1 MHPYGVRP
9 MLLNALNDLGH
20 LGDTPKVA
28 QTILALIPESGVM
41 VIDTDMRIV
50 LMQGPVFERHGY
62 DAATTVGCSLHDV
75 MPASSWDRLGH
86 HWGAALTGQ
95 SHTVDSESSD
105 GHRDYWLHF
114 SPLQT
119 KAGVV
124 GAILIAQDISDRTLG
139 REEMAHRLTQQAAVS
154 SLGTLAL
161 QGRNLSRALRRGG
174 AGAPRRAR
182 ERRRHGA
189 RDLGGRRHLGP
200 RQRRRGAAPTA

>member
-1 MHPYGVRP
+1 MHPYGACP

-28 QTILALIPESGVM
+28 QTILALIPDSGVM

-50 LMQGPVFERHGY
+50 LMQGPVFEHHGY
-62 DAATTVGCSLHDV
+62 DPSTTVGRNLHDV
-75 MPASSWDRLGH
+75 MPASSWDRLGR
-86 HWGAALTGQ
+86 HWGAALTGV
-95 SHTVDSESSD
+95 SHTVDSESAD

-124 GAILIAQDISDRTLG
+124 GAILIAQDISDRVLG

-154 SLGTLAL
+154 SLGSLAL
-161 QGRNLSRALRRGG
+161 QGKNLPELFEA
-174 AGAPRRAR
+174 AAR
-182 ERRRHGA
+182 VLHGA
-189 RDLGGRRHLGP
+189 LASDVVMVLETSARRQHLGP
-200 RQRRRGAAPTA
+200 RERRRGAAPPA

>member
-1 MHPYGVRP
+1 MHLHGVRL

-28 QTILALIPESGVM
+28 QTILALMPETGVM

-50 LMQGPVFERHGY
+50 LMEGPVFQRHGY
-62 DAATTVGCSLHDV
+62 DPATTIGHSLHDV
-75 MPASSWDRLGH
+75 IPPSSWDRLGQ
-86 HWGAALTGQ
+86 HWGAALRGE
-95 SHTVDSESSD
+95 SHTVDDESAD

-114 SPLQT
+114 SPLRT

-124 GAILIAQDISDRTLG
+124 GAILIAQDISERVLG

-161 QGRNLSRALRRGG
+161 QGRNLRSCSRRPRG
-174 AGAPRRAR
+174 
-182 ERRRHGA
+182 
-189 RDLGGRRHLGP
+189 
-200 RQRRRGAAPTA
+200 